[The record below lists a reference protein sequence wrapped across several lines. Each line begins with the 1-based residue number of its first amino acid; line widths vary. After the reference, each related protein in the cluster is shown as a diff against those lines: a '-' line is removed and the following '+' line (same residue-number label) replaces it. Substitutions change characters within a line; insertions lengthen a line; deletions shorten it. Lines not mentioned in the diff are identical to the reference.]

1 MCTIGETQQNFQQDS
16 DWKSF
21 KGPKTKPKHELCGLE
36 WKASDGQR
44 FFITFENRNW
54 TILVRIMYYG
64 MGLIG
69 PVPPRNVTRSLT
81 SACRTYFKA

>member
-1 MCTIGETQQNFQQDS
+1 V
-16 DWKSF
+16 DWKTS
-21 KGPKTKPKHELCGLE
+21 
-36 WKASDGQR
+36 AGQR

-69 PVPPRNVTRSLT
+69 PVPPGNVRSSLM

>member
-1 MCTIGETQQNFQQDS
+1 MNFVDP
-16 DWKSF
+16 KSS
-21 KGPKTKPKHELCGLE
+21 
-36 WKASDGQR
+36 AGQR

-69 PVPPRNVTRSLT
+69 PVPLRKVTS
-81 SACRTYFKA
+81 SPM